1 MNNKKEQL
9 ELVQVEYDNKLVTLM
24 FLDEDEGVL
33 RNVKFNKQAYDSN
46 KNQFVDD
53 PKKAEQV
60 DKWCE
65 EYFDTTFDKLEDCVG
80 VRRDVYIY
88 DRFCSLFE
96 VDMVNKFPEDMVG
109 DIFNTEIEEI
119 EDDGLKIVVKYRYND
134 TLYQS
139 KFQYGT
145 YVNSIKKWLVEP
157 NNKIKA
163 YDKFENKFKV
173 PFSEKNT
180 LIGRDIMVEVKK
192 AMGKYT
198 YGEIKPLK
206 K

>member
-1 MNNKKEQL
+1 MSNKKEQL
-9 ELVQVEYDNKLVTLM
+9 ELVQVEYDNKSVNLM
-24 FLDEDEGVL
+24 FLDEEDGFL
-33 RNVKFNKQAYDSN
+33 RKVVFNKQVYDYN

-53 PKKAEQV
+53 PKKSEEV

-65 EYFDTTFDKLEDCVG
+65 EYFNTTFDKLEDCIE
-80 VRRDVYIY
+80 VRKDVYVY
-88 DRFCSLFE
+88 DRFCSLWE
-96 VDMVNKFPEDMVG
+96 VNMVNKFPDEMVG

-145 YVNSIKKWLVEP
+145 YINSMKKWFVEP
-157 NNKIKA
+157 TDKNKA

-173 PFSEKNT
+173 PFSEKDS